1 MTVAVLHLTDIHIK
15 EPNDAVLARGKFIV
29 AAVRRHMPD
38 ASKVLILL
46 SGDIAQAGLK
56 DEYVL
61 AEIFLNEIRDSIK
74 NEFPNIDIFFVIA
87 PGNHDCD
94 FSEVNLIRGLVIEKI
109 DETYPNI
116 PDEYI
121 HQATICQKHFDDFR
135 DRMSTKAVK
144 KIDDKLWTTYEV
156 NAEGKRIYLDVLN
169 ASWMSSRHEQQGGII
184 FPCERYQHFDSREA
198 DLRIGVLHHP
208 YNWYSQKN
216 QLRFRAFL
224 QGLCDIIFT
233 GHEHDSNAR
242 VSDDL
247 NNGECAYVEG
257 SALFERATGHSGFNV
272 IVLDLEKERFQYVT
286 YDWVDERYEPK
297 DTRDW
302 TEYRAMPKRT
312 RGAFDFSEAFY
323 KDLTD
328 VGATLRHP
336 SGRELTLDDI
346 YVFPDLDSRRETKSA
361 RNRVRTAIKPSSRLL
376 LELPETKK
384 SVLIEGEESAGKTR
398 LLFQLTRR
406 YHVQGLVPVYLK
418 GDKLRSGSKDGQVDS
433 IIKAALLSQ
442 YGPQAPE
449 AFAQLERSKKV
460 LLLDDFDACRLKGE
474 YRFKLLNKLLE
485 RFSFSIVT
493 VSEDYELSEML
504 NSDEMLLFSEF
515 DTYRISPFGYQRRGE
530 LIRKW
535 VALGAAEET
544 DRNELLRIEDQG
556 AKLIESARLQHVA
569 STAPIFILSLLQG
582 WASGLSSELQN
593 SSFANYYHFLII
605 GALEKG
611 RVSRD
616 AMQTY
621 IAACTHLS
629 WFVKNHGVEQRITE
643 DDFNNFVEDYSRNWT
658 ATDASKLLEVLIGAR
673 ILNKDGENICFS
685 YPYAFYYF
693 LGNYAKISLDRQEV
707 KDYLRYCIKN
717 LYVRE
722 CANTL
727 LFLAHHTGTS
737 AVLDHLVE
745 SLKNHFTEVS
755 AATFC
760 KEDVAK
766 VRSLVSAAPK
776 LKYSEQRPDEY
787 REDRAKWSD
796 AHDNGSDGLR
806 DKPRIEEARKDFMD
820 EIVSLT
826 KSIEITGALL
836 SHQFPNY
843 NRETKETAIKE
854 LFDASMRAVRMF
866 FSVFENE
873 DTEKLLQTLVGRIA
887 NKNDVNN
894 NREKAENQIRLV
906 VGWALRLIATSFVY
920 RAGTTLTA
928 IELEDNVKSV
938 IKSNPTNANRLIRLA
953 RVLATPAPLPR
964 VEIEALV
971 KEEADNVCV
980 MGVLH
985 GLLLHRIY
993 MYETNF
999 KDKDWAI
1006 SLFELSE
1013 HSKAFELRHRQQH
1026 SLAN

>member
-1 MTVAVLHLTDIHIK
+1 MTIAILHLTDIHIK
-15 EPNDAVLARGKFIV
+15 ESNDAVLARGKLV
-29 AAVRRHMPD
+29 TAAVQRHLPD
-38 ASKVLILL
+38 ASKVVILL

-56 DEYVL
+56 YEYVL
-61 AEIFLNEIRDSIK
+61 AENFLNEIKDSIK
-74 NEFPNIDIFFVIA
+74 AEFPEKDIFFVIA

-94 FSEVNLIRGLVIEKI
+94 FSEPSLVRGLVLEKI
-109 DETYPNI
+109 DECYPNL

-121 HQATICQKHFDDFR
+121 QQATSSQKHFEEFR
-135 DRMSTKAVK
+135 ERMSANTVK
-144 KIDDKLWTTYEV
+144 IIDDKLWTTYEV
-156 NAEGKRIYLDVLN
+156 NSEGKRIYFDVLN
-169 ASWMSSRHEQQGGII
+169 ASWMSSRHEQQGGLI
-184 FPCERYQHFDSREA
+184 FPCERYQQLDSREA

-216 QLRFRAFL
+216 QLKFRAFM
-224 QGLCDIIFT
+224 QGLCDVIFT

-272 IVLDLEKERFQYVT
+272 IVIDLVQERFQYVSFEWT
-286 YDWVDERYEPK
+286 DKRYEPK
-297 DTRDW
+297 ETRDW

-312 RGAFDFSEAFY
+312 RGEFDISEAFY

-346 YVFPDLDSRRETKSA
+346 YVFPDLDARSETKSA
-361 RNRVRTAIKPSSRLL
+361 RNRVRATIKPSARLL
-376 LELPETKK
+376 LELPQSKK

-398 LLFQLTRR
+398 LLFQLLRR
-406 YHVQGLVPVYLK
+406 YHVQGLVPVYLQ
-418 GDKLRSGSKDGQVDS
+418 GDKLRNGSKDGQVDS
-433 IIKAALLSQ
+433 IIKTALLSQ

-449 AFAQLERSKKV
+449 AFVQLDRSKKV
-460 LLLDDFDACRLKGE
+460 LLLDDFDTCRLKGE
-474 YRFKLLNKLLE
+474 HRVKLLNKLLE
-485 RFSFSIVT
+485 RFSFSVVT

-504 NSDEMLLFSEF
+504 NSDEMLLFGDF

-535 VALGAAEET
+535 VTLSATEET
-544 DRNELLRIEDQG
+544 DRNELLKIEDQG

-611 RVSRD
+611 KVARD

-629 WFVKNHGVEQRITE
+629 WFIKTQGVEQSITE
-643 DDFNNFVEDYSRNWT
+643 DDFYRFVDDYSKNWT
-658 ATDASKLLEVLIGAR
+658 ATDANKLMEVLVGAR

-707 KDYLRYCIKN
+707 KDYLNYCIKN

-737 AVLDHLVE
+737 AVLDHLVQ
-745 SLKNHFTEVS
+745 SLKDHFTEVS
-755 AATFC
+755 AATFSRD
-760 KEDVAK
+760 DVEK

-776 LKYSEQRPDEY
+776 LKYSEQRPDDY
-787 REDRAKWSD
+787 RDDQAKWSD
-796 AHDNGSDGLR
+796 ANDNGSDGLR
-806 DKPRIEEARKDFMD
+806 DKPRTEEARKDFLD

-826 KSIEITGALL
+826 KSMEITGALL

-866 FSVFENE
+866 FSIFEDNE
-873 DTEKLLQTLVGRIA
+873 TDKLLQAMIGRIS
-887 NKNDVNN
+887 NKNDTNN
-894 NREKAENQIRLV
+894 TREKAEKQIRLV
-906 VGWALRLIATSFVY
+906 VGWALRVIATSFVY

-928 IELEDNVKSV
+928 TELDDNVKSV
-938 IKSNPTNANRLIRLA
+938 ITSNPTNANRLIRLA

-971 KEEADNVCV
+971 RDEADNVCV
-980 MGVLH
+980 MGVLNS
-985 GLLLHRIY
+985 LLLHRIY
-993 MYETNF
+993 MYETKF

-1006 SLFELSE
+1006 SLFELGE
-1013 HSKAFELRHRQQH
+1013 HSKALELRHRQQH
-1026 SLAN
+1026 SLTN